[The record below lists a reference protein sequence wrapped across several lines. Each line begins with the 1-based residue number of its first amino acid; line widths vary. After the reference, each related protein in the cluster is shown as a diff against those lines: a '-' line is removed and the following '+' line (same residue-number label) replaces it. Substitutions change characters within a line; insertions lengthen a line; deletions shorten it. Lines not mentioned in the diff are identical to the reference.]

1 MLLTLKAAVESER
14 EKKANYNIFMCFK
27 VCAENKKPER
37 EYQSPL
43 A

>member
-1 MLLTLKAAVESER
+1 
-14 EKKANYNIFMCFK
+14 MCFK

-43 A
+43 AWLGLSGYSEKKWECMRKE